1 MSAAAGTTCRT
12 TGRRSHRFRGL
23 IATLALVLA
32 AALWLPTSVA
42 DAGGPPPRPKPT
54 VVLVHGAWA
63 DSSSWSEV
71 VRRLQS
77 DGYTVEVPPNPLR
90 GLAGDAA
97 YLTAYLQTIVGP
109 IVLVGHSYGG
119 AVITNAASGNTQR
132 QGARLHQRLH
142 PRSGRD
148 SRPARVRA
156 AGLGPRR
163 RRSDHRVQT
172 GSLPRQHTRRLR
184 RLHRPRR
191 VRGRVR
197 QRPTAAHRRGAGRHA
212 ASGHPQRPRHPIRA
226 RPPGGRSPP
235 GRWSEPGTGCCRPR
249 SRPRWP
255 NVPARTRSG

>member
-1 MSAAAGTTCRT
+1 MSAAAATTCRT
-12 TGRRSHRFRGL
+12 TGRPVPPVPGPDRHADARPGCGPVAAHVGGRCGWAAAPTEADRRPGARSVGGQLELERGGGSAAERWLHRRG
-23 IATLALVLA
+23 ATEPAPWARRRCGLPGGVPADDRRADRPGRALVR
-32 AALWLPTSVA
+32 
-42 DAGGPPPRPKPT
+42 GRG
-54 VVLVHGAWA
+54 HHQ
-63 DSSSWSEV
+63 
-71 VRRLQS
+71 RRQR
-77 DGYTVEVPPNPLR
+77 ER
-90 GLAGDAA
+90 E
-97 YLTAYLQTIVGP
+97 
-109 IVLVGHSYGG
+109 
-119 AVITNAASGNTQR
+119 R

-191 VRGRVR
+191 VRGRLR
-197 QRPTAAHRRGAGRHA
+197 QRPTAAHRRGVGRHA
-212 ASGHPQRPRHPIRA
+212 ASGHPRAPWRPHPG

-235 GRWSEPGTGCCRPR
+235 GRWSEPATGCCRPR